1 VFFDYRG
8 GAFRVSITRTR
19 VKYRLLLEAPQV
31 TLVVDDA
38 PMHRTLVVDDAP
50 IHRALAADGAPMHR
64 ALVADDAPIY
74 RTVVV
79 SGRAEIHDDDASL
92 LALSRSLRAKYGSGT
107 EALEDGDDELLRALH
122 EEQRV
127 VAAITPEQ
135 VLSWAGG

>member
-1 VFFDYRG
+1 MFFDYLD

-19 VKYRLLLEAPQV
+19 VKYRLLQEAPQV

-38 PMHRTLVVDDAP
+38 PT
-50 IHRALAADGAPMHR
+50 
-64 ALVADDAPIY
+64 Y

-79 SGRAEIHDDDASL
+79 SGRAEIQDDDAAL
-92 LALSRSLRAKYGSGT
+92 LALSRSLRAKYGYAS
-107 EALEDGDDELLRALH
+107 EDGAEDGAEDGEQGDAELLHALH

-127 VAAITPEQ
+127 VVVITPEQ

>member
-1 VFFDYRG
+1 MFFDYRG
-8 GAFRVSITRTR
+8 GVFHVSITRTR
-19 VKYRLLLEAPQV
+19 VKYHLLLEAPEV

-38 PMHRTLVVDDAP
+38 PT
-50 IHRALAADGAPMHR
+50 
-64 ALVADDAPIY
+64 Y

-107 EALEDGDDELLRALH
+107 EELDAPEALEDSDDELLRSLH

-127 VAAITPEQ
+127 VVAITTER